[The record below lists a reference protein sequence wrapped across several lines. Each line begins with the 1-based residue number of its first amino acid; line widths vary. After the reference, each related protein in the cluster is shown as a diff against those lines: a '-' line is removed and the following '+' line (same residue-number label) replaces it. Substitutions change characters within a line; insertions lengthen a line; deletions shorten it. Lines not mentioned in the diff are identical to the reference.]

1 MVYSVK
7 LTGRYA
13 CCEIGTLLAVAGIG
27 AASFCGVYG
36 TKDTAESPVPAA
48 LNGELWLM
56 FLGICCL
63 MELVLYERGGQ
74 PPKKRL

>member
-13 CCEIGTLLAVAGIG
+13 CCEIGALLAVAGIG

-48 LNGELWLM
+48 LNGVLWLM
-56 FLGICCL
+56 FLGACCL
-63 MELVLYERGGQ
+63 MKLVLFERGGQ
-74 PPKKRL
+74 PPK